1 MLDYRVKIGLAPM
14 RRDVT
19 PRPGIFNW
27 EKAEE
32 RGARLVTYI
41 KEHFT
46 RENVDFVDLEGINPV
61 GVMYCMEDAKK
72 VVESFRK
79 EAVDGVFIINCNFGN
94 EEIAGYVAREL
105 GKPVLLWAP
114 LDDVFEEDGTRYT
127 DSQCGLFGTSRMLQR
142 LHVPFSY
149 IESCRVEDGLFAEG
163 LEKFISVSC
172 MVKNFRKMKIAQV
185 GCRPKPFY
193 SVIYNEGELME
204 RFGISVLPVN
214 LAVVQDKYQRI
225 LREREEELQKG
236 AELLASRYTVDDL
249 TQPLL
254 KKVYA
259 FVLLYQEIFREYEVD
274 AVSAEC
280 WTAMQLLMEAM
291 PCTAYSV
298 LADMGYIISCES
310 DVLGAISMALLSCAS
325 QGKKLPFFGE
335 FTVRHPENRNAEL
348 LWHCGPFAYSLKKE
362 GTEAKLVN
370 MREWLQVKDGT
381 YTIARM
387 DQDNGSYRL
396 LAGDFHTTEGPY
408 TTGTYLWAEFDNL
421 SKWEKKLVEGPY
433 IHHMAEIEGSYVE
446 VLKEFCKYVPGLTVD
461 TVE

>member
-32 RGARLVTYI
+32 RGAHLVTYI

-204 RFGISVLPVN
+204 RFGIPVLPVN

-381 YTIARM
+381 YTIVRM